1 MVSGADDVRDRH
13 RRFREIFDRE
23 FDYVWLSLRRLG
35 VADRELE
42 DVAQELFV
50 QLHHRLEDYDPAR
63 PIRPWLFAFA
73 MRCASNWR
81 RSARTQR
88 EVIVDAIEAPSP
100 SPGPEE
106 QLQRAEDLDV
116 VYRALQLVPMDR
128 RAVFI
133 LYEFDGCPM
142 KEIAASLQVPLF
154 TAYSR
159 LRVAREEFSTAVR
172 GLVSQR
178 GAR

>member
-1 MVSGADDVRDRH
+1 
-13 RRFREIFDRE
+13 
-23 FDYVWLSLRRLG
+23 
-35 VADRELE
+35 
-42 DVAQELFV
+42 
-50 QLHHRLEDYDPAR
+50 
-63 PIRPWLFAFA
+63 
-73 MRCASNWR
+73 
-81 RSARTQR
+81 
-88 EVIVDAIEAPSP
+88 VIVDAIEAPSP